1 MFFFVFFI
9 NMAVNLDHGAI
20 PAATK
25 ILKVDLNLDNQQLG
39 TLGSLVFIGLTL
51 GSLTAT
57 FIVSIL
63 PYKVILSLSYLG
75 NGIGLLAFSYF
86 EDYKVQCFARL
97 VSGFFQV
104 SRSFIYNIFRFFIQF
119 IFLYGLILFQ
129 IRKINQAG
137 CL

>member
-25 ILKVDLNLDNQQLG
+25 VLKEDLILDNQELG

-57 FIVSIL
+57 FIVSIF
-63 PYKVILSLSYLG
+63 PYKVILSLSYIG
-75 NGIGLLAFSYF
+75 NAIGLLSFSYF
-86 EDYKVQCFARL
+86 EDYKV
-97 VSGFFQV
+97 
-104 SRSFIYNIFRFFIQF
+104 
-119 IFLYGLILFQ
+119 
-129 IRKINQAG
+129 
-137 CL
+137 